1 MRITTKTILEGQP
14 GEFATVDVRLDKGE
28 TAALHCGETGTN
40 LRVFCNGPIL
50 DYSHDKQ
57 VGCMIAPPYV
67 REFYFYCK
75 TPADA
80 EALADKLRDKVHGA
94 EVAA

>member
-1 MRITTKTILEGQP
+1 MRITTKTLLEGQE
-14 GEFATVDVRLDKGE
+14 GEFATVDVRLDDGE
-28 TAALHCGETGTN
+28 TAALHCGEGGTN

-50 DYSHDKQ
+50 DYSHRRQ
-57 VGCMIAPPYV
+57 VGCTTAPPHI

-80 EALADKLRDKVHGA
+80 EELADKLRAQVHGA
-94 EVAA
+94 EAAA